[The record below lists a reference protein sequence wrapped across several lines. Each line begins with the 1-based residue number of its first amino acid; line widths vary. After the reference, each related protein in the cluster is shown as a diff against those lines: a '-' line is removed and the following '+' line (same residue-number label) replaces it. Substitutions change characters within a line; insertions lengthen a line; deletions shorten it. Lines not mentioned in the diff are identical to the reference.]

1 MSFNFF
7 EGIAIICVVINVF
20 FDDIHGLRREGAFPR
35 FGVIF
40 GTKFLCIEIKSSNIT
55 LDLGRFQLHL
65 KGELFP

>member
-7 EGIAIICVVINVF
+7 EGIAIIGMVINVF

-40 GTKFLCIEIKSSNIT
+40 GTKFLCGDIKSSDVT